1 MPFRLTTFAVAL
13 SVLTISLTGCAIPT
27 PFPSDQKAGSATTAS
42 VESFSSADIMFAQ
55 MMIPHHQQAVDMSA
69 LALTRSNN
77 PEILALA
84 DAISAAQGPEI
95 EHMTSWLAEAGAS
108 MDMGHSMHMDGLLSD
123 DDMAA
128 LERASGKEFDRLYLD
143 GMIAHHQGAVAMA
156 QTITDSAN
164 PNVAQL
170 GSSIVASQTKEIEL
184 MKRIL
189 TGL

>member
-1 MPFRLTTFAVAL
+1 
-13 SVLTISLTGCAIPT
+13 
-27 PFPSDQKAGSATTAS
+27 
-42 VESFSSADIMFAQ
+42 
-55 MMIPHHQQAVDMSA
+55 
-69 LALTRSNN
+69 
-77 PEILALA
+77 
-84 DAISAAQGPEI
+84 
-95 EHMTSWLAEAGAS
+95 MTSWLAEAGAS